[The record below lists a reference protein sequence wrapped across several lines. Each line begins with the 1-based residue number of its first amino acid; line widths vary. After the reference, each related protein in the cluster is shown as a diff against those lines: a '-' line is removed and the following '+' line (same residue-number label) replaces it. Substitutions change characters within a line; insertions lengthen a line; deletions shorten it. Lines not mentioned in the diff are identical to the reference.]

1 MRIKTAARRTVACNR
16 SLHVERNLAVVSGR
30 YRETIM
36 QRLAAQRLAARAR
49 AIAAAT
55 LLIAAAAQSAAA
67 QTVEQFYK
75 GRQLTMLVFTGPGS
89 TYDIYARVL
98 ARHFGDHVPGKPVV
112 IVQNM
117 LGAGGLKVE
126 QYIYRIAPKDGTVV
140 GTIGRGLP
148 FEPMLGENE
157 VNVDPL
163 KFTWL
168 GSMNRDVSLAMSWH
182 TSKVKTFADLQQ
194 HELLVPGTGA
204 GADSE
209 ILPLAFNR
217 LAGTQFKIIE
227 GYRDTPIA
235 ALAME
240 RGELDG
246 LAYWSWSSIMA
257 AHPDWIRD
265 QKVNLLFHTGLN
277 PIPEVPQVPSLRN
290 LVTNPTDKAA
300 LAFLLAREIIGRPFL
315 APPDL
320 PPDRAA
326 ALRSAFAA
334 TLRDP
339 AFLQDAKRTRL
350 DVSLVTGADVDAL
363 LRDSAG
369 APKDVLARVKQALG
383 RK

>member
-1 MRIKTAARRTVACNR
+1 M
-16 SLHVERNLAVVSGR
+16 
-30 YRETIM
+30 M
-36 QRLAAQRLAARAR
+36 QRLAVCARAV
-49 AIAAAT
+49 AAAT
-55 LLIAAAAQSAAA
+55 LLIVAGINVAAA

-75 GRQLTMLVFTGPGS
+75 GRQLTMLVFSGAGS

-98 ARHFGDHVPGKPVV
+98 ARHFGDHIPGKPIV

-117 LGAGGLKVE
+117 PGAGGLKVE
-126 QYIYRIAPKDGTVV
+126 QYVYRIAPKDGTVV
-140 GTIGRGLP
+140 GTVGRGLP

-157 VNVDPL
+157 VNIDPL

-168 GSMNRDVSLAMSWH
+168 GSMNRDVALAMSWH
-182 TSKVKTFADLQQ
+182 TSKIKTFADLQQ
-194 HELLVPGTGA
+194 HQLLVPGTGA

-217 LAGTQFKIIE
+217 LAGTKFKIIE

-246 LAYWSWSSIMA
+246 LAYWSWSSITA

-265 QKVNLLFHTGLN
+265 SKVNLLFHTGVD
-277 PIPEVPQVPSLRN
+277 PIPEAPAVPSLRN
-290 LVTNPTDKAA
+290 LVTDPTDKAA
-300 LAFLLAREIIGRPFL
+300 LTFLLAREIMGRPFF

-320 PPDRAA
+320 PADRAA
-326 ALRSAFAA
+326 ALRSAFTA
-334 TLRDP
+334 TLHDP
-339 AFLQDAKRTRL
+339 AFLADAKRTRI
-350 DVSLVTGADVDAL
+350 DISLVTGAEVDAL
-363 LRDSAG
+363 LKDSAS
-369 APKDVLARVKQALG
+369 APKQVIARVKEALG

>member
-1 MRIKTAARRTVACNR
+1 MPRFAMRA
-16 SLHVERNLAVVSGR
+16 S
-30 YRETIM
+30 
-36 QRLAAQRLAARAR
+36 

-55 LLIAAAAQSAAA
+55 LLMVAGVASARA

-75 GRQLTMLVFTGPGS
+75 GRQLTMLVFTGAGS

-98 ARHFGDHVPGKPVV
+98 ARHFGDHIPGKPVIV
-112 IVQNM
+112 VQNM
-117 LGAGGLKVE
+117 IGAGGLKVE
-126 QYIYRIAPKDGTVV
+126 QYIYKIAPKDGTVV

-157 VNVDPL
+157 IGVDPL

-182 TSKVKTFADLQQ
+182 TSKIKTFAELQQ
-194 HELLVPGTGA
+194 HQLLVPGTGA

-209 ILPLAFNR
+209 IMPLAFNR
-217 LAGTQFKIIE
+217 LAGTKFKIIE
-227 GYRDTPIA
+227 GYRDTAVA

-246 LAYWSWSSIMA
+246 LAYWSWSAIMA
-257 AHPDWIRD
+257 AHPDWVRD
-265 QKVNLLFHTGLN
+265 KKVSLLFHTGLN
-277 PIPEVPQVPSLRN
+277 PIPDAPAVPSIRN

-300 LAFLLAREIIGRPFL
+300 LAFLLAREIMGRPFL

-320 PPDRAA
+320 PADRAA

-350 DVSLVTGADVDAL
+350 DVSLVTGAEVDAL
-363 LRDSAG
+363 LKDSASS
-369 APKDVLARVKQALG
+369 PKEVIARVKEALG
-383 RK
+383 RR

>member
-1 MRIKTAARRTVACNR
+1 
-16 SLHVERNLAVVSGR
+16 
-30 YRETIM
+30 M
-36 QRLAAQRLAARAR
+36 QRLAAQKLAAQRLGAQRLAVRAR
-49 AIAAAT
+49 ALAAAT

-98 ARHFGDHVPGKPVV
+98 ARHFGDHIPGKPVV
-112 IVQNM
+112 VVQNM

-126 QYIYRIAPKDGTVV
+126 QYIYRIAPNDGTVV

-182 TSKVKTFADLQQ
+182 TSKIKTFADLQQ
-194 HELLVPGTGA
+194 YQLLVPGTGA

-265 QKVNLLFHTGLN
+265 KKVNLLFQTGLN
-277 PIPEVPQVPSLRN
+277 PIPDVSQVPSLRN

-300 LAFLLAREIIGRPFL
+300 LAKTLSTLNVTTSVGKIDFNKSPMPNVI
-315 APPDL
+315 
-320 PPDRAA
+320 
-326 ALRSAFAA
+326 A
-334 TLRDP
+334 TSPILGMQWVKADAGSKFKLKQVVTENAGDP
-339 AFLQDAKRTRL
+339 N
-350 DVSLVTGADVDAL
+350 VPVTHKL
-363 LRDSAG
+363 IPYS
-369 APKDVLARVKQALG
+369 
-383 RK
+383 

>member
-1 MRIKTAARRTVACNR
+1 MPKAA
-16 SLHVERNLAVVSGR
+16 L
-30 YRETIM
+30 
-36 QRLAAQRLAARAR
+36 RAW
-49 AIAAAT
+49 IF
-55 LLIAAAAQSAAA
+55 AAAAVFLIAGGTASARA

-75 GRQLTMLVFTGPGS
+75 GRQLTMLVFTGAGS

-98 ARHFGDHVPGKPVV
+98 ARHLADHIPGKPVI

-126 QYIYRIAPKDGTVV
+126 QYIYRIAPKDGTVI

-168 GSMNRDVSLAMSWH
+168 GSMNRDVSLAMSWL
-182 TSKVKTFADLQQ
+182 TSKIKTFADLKEHQ
-194 HELLVPGTGA
+194 LLVPGTGA

-209 ILPLAFNR
+209 IMPLAFNR
-217 LAGTQFKIIE
+217 LAGTRFKIIE
-227 GYRDTPIA
+227 GYRDTSIA

-246 LAYWSWSSIMA
+246 LAYWSWSAIMA
-257 AHPDWIRD
+257 AHPDWVRD
-265 QKVNLLFHTGLN
+265 NKVNLLFHTGLN
-277 PIPEVPQVPSLRN
+277 PIAEAPAVPSIRN

-300 LAFLLAREIIGRPFL
+300 LSFLLGREIMGRPFL

-320 PPDRAA
+320 PADRAA

-350 DVSLVTGADVDAL
+350 EVSLVTGADVDTL
-363 LRDSAG
+363 LKDSAG
-369 APKDVLARVKQALG
+369 APKDVIARVKEALG

>member
-1 MRIKTAARRTVACNR
+1 
-16 SLHVERNLAVVSGR
+16 
-30 YRETIM
+30 M
-36 QRLAAQRLAARAR
+36 QRLAACAS

-55 LLIAAAAQSAAA
+55 LLTAAGVNGAPA

-98 ARHFGDHVPGKPVV
+98 ARHFGDHIAGKPII

-117 LGAGGLKVE
+117 PGAGGLKVE
-126 QYIYRIAPKDGTVV
+126 QYIYRIAPKDGTVM

-157 VNVDPL
+157 VNVDAL

-168 GSMNRDVSLAMSWH
+168 GSMNRDDTLAMSWH
-182 TSKVKTFADLQQ
+182 SSKIKTFADLQQ
-194 HELLVPGTGA
+194 HQLLVPGTGA

-209 ILPLAFNR
+209 IMPLAFNR

-227 GYRDTPIA
+227 GYRDTAIA

-257 AHPDWIRD
+257 AHPDWVHDR
-265 QKVNLLFHTGLN
+265 KVNLLFHTGPD
-277 PIPEVPQVPSLRN
+277 PIPDAPAVPSIRN

-300 LAFLLAREIIGRPFL
+300 LTFLLAREIIGRPFL

-320 PPDRAA
+320 PADRAA
-326 ALRSAFAA
+326 TLRSAFAA

-339 AFLQDAKRTRL
+339 AFLADAKRTRL
-350 DVSLVTGADVDAL
+350 DVSLVTGEETDAL
-363 LRDSAG
+363 LKDSAG
-369 APKDVLARVKQALG
+369 APKDVIARVKQALG